1 MGDKLDHVIPNKDFF
16 WKGRETRVGVIDVCF
31 QQMAPMFVAQVRI
44 NPRLARSMSALGR
57 LRLPK
62 IEEIPVCGR
71 RSSRLLRRG
80 RAGEVGHGA

>member
-44 NPRLARSMSALGR
+44 NPRLARSKSALGR
-57 LRLPK
+57 LCLPK
-62 IEEIPVCGR
+62 IKNIPVYGR
-71 RSSRLLRRG
+71 GSSRLLGRG
-80 RAGEVGHGA
+80 RAGGVGHGA